1 MSAHNLRA
9 TFEKGS
15 FAFFGS
21 CLASSFREGGLG
33 NMLIKD
39 LATYK
44 TNY

>member
-9 TFEKGS
+9 IFEK
-15 FAFFGS
+15 A
-21 CLASSFREGGLG
+21 SFREKGLG

-44 TNY
+44 TN